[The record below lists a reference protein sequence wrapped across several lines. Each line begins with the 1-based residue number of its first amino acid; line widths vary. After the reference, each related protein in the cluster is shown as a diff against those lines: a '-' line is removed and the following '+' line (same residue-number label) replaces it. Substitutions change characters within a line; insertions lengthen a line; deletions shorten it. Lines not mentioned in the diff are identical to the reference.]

1 MATTEKISVAIGR
14 EELRL
19 AKRAADAEGL
29 SLSAFVT
36 SAVRARIAEKRRADA
51 ARQVLA
57 AFDPEDFPSPEQ
69 ESELLALWTRPRSVA
84 KPARGSRSRSK
95 RTR

>member
-1 MATTEKISVAIGR
+1 MASTEKVSVAIGR

-19 AKRAADAEGL
+19 ARRAAHAAGM

-36 SAVRARIAEKRRADA
+36 SAVRSRVAEQRRLDA

-57 AFDPEDFPSPEQ
+57 TFDPEDIPTPE
-69 ESELLALWTRPRSVA
+69 EEAELLELWRRPRVA
-84 KPARGSRSRSK
+84 TKQVKRRPKRS
-95 RTR
+95 